1 MIGILVVTHGSFGRE
16 LIKSTEVIIGH
27 QENTYALGLNEGDG
41 IDEFK
46 EKVAEEIKKLD
57 GGDGVLVFAD
67 LFGGSPFNVTAINIS
82 NNEKGMGFECVTGV
96 NSPMLIDAFTMRNS
110 LKIAELKNQC
120 MESGKLGIKDMRSE
134 I

>member
-1 MIGILVVTHGSFGRE
+1 MIGILVVTHGNFGCE

-27 QENTYALGLNEGDG
+27 QENSFALGLSEGDG

-46 EKVAEEIKKLD
+46 EKVANAIKKLD
-57 GGDGVLVFAD
+57 GGDGVLVFVD

-82 NNEKGMGFECVTGV
+82 SNENKMRFDCVTGV
-96 NSPMLIDAFTMRNS
+96 NFPMLLDAFTMRDS
-110 LKIAELKNQC
+110 LEMTDLKNHC
-120 MESGKLGIKDMRSE
+120 MESGKTGIKDMLSE

>member
-1 MIGILVVTHGSFGRE
+1 VIGILVVTHGSFGRE